1 MFENNLKVEIPNDK
15 RIRKDSVVLSQGAV
29 SKQIKNIGGKNYDL
43 EPMDSEY

>member
-1 MFENNLKVEIPNDK
+1 MFENNLKVEVPNDK
-15 RIRKDSVVLSQGAV
+15 RIRKDSVVSQGAV